1 MRDDFIWGVAASA
14 YQTEGAVHEDG
25 RGESIWDRFA
35 SVPGHVRGGDT
46 GAVACDFF
54 HRYPEDVELMR
65 ELGVDAFRFSV
76 AWPRVQPTGRG
87 PVNAAGLDFYDRLV
101 DRLLAAGIEPFAAL
115 FHWDLP
121 QALQDEGGWLARPTA
136 EAFAEYAGVVVARLG
151 DRVTHWATHNEP
163 FCSSWLGY
171 GIGLHAP
178 GGKSPADALAAAH
191 HVLLSHGLAVAAI
204 RQQAPQADVGIIVD
218 SWPVHP
224 ATDDPADV
232 AAAWAADG
240 VRNRWFFDAILRG
253 EYPPDVLARFERE
266 APPVE
271 DGDLAIIAAPLD
283 FLGVNNYSR
292 TIVRAGPTPEGIEVR
307 APASPLTAMGWEVYP
322 DGLREVLCRLHDEYD
337 APPMYVTENGAAY
350 ADVRTHD
357 GRVHDVERIA
367 YLDAYLG
374 AVDEALEHGAD
385 VRGYFVWSLL
395 DNFEWSEGYSKRFGL
410 VYVDYPTLER
420 VPKDSFEW
428 YRSLIR
434 GRRGLSSSRHTVRYG
449 H

>member
-1 MRDDFIWGVAASA
+1 MRDGFIWGVAASA

-35 SVPGHVRGGDT
+35 SAPGNVRAGDT

-65 ELGVDAFRFSV
+65 ELGIDAFRFSV
-76 AWPRVQPTGRG
+76 AWPRVLPAGRG
-87 PVNAAGLDFYDRLV
+87 RVNAAGLDFYDRLV
-101 DRLLAAGIEPFAAL
+101 DELLAAGIQPFAAL

-136 EAFAEYAGVVVARLG
+136 EAFAEYAAVVTARLG

-171 GIGLHAP
+171 GTGVHAP
-178 GGKSPADALAAAH
+178 GGKNAADALAAAH

-204 RQQAPQADVGIIVD
+204 RQQAPQAAVGIILD
-218 SWPVHP
+218 SWPAHA
-224 ATDDPADV
+224 ATDDPADI

-240 VRNRWFFDAILRG
+240 VRNRWFFDAVLRG
-253 EYPPDVLARFERE
+253 EYPQDVLARFERE
-266 APPVE
+266 APPVQE
-271 DGDLAIIAAPLD
+271 GDLATIAAPLD

-292 TIVRAGPTPEGIEVR
+292 TIVRAGPTPEGVEVR
-307 APASPLTAMGWEVYP
+307 ASSASLTAMGWEVYP

-337 APPMYVTENGAAY
+337 PPPLYVTENGAAY
-350 ADVRTHD
+350 GDVRTHD
-357 GRVHDVERIA
+357 GRIHDVERVA
-367 YLDAYLG
+367 YLEAYLG
-374 AVDEALEHGAD
+374 AVEAALAQGVD

-428 YRSLIR
+428 YRSTIR
-434 GRRGLSSSRHTVRYG
+434 DRRLVARPLTA
-449 H
+449 